1 VNLAQRD
8 LDTGAYRQRVDQY
21 PRPNGTALQEISVA
35 SAVDAGLAL
44 WGPDLFAYLL
54 GAGVNLP
61 LAQWRLDEVLKDQL
75 TRARLRTVQDLA
87 AQFENNPPAA
97 RAWVRR
103 RNPELGA
110 RPAEVIR
117 RGTEDDLQQ
126 VRELA
131 ERQVRKA

>member
-1 VNLAQRD
+1 M
-8 LDTGAYRQRVDQY
+8 
-21 PRPNGTALQEISVA
+21 A

-61 LAQWRLDEVLKDQL
+61 LAQWRLDEVLKDHL

-131 ERQVRKA
+131 ERDAGRPRIGGSVRAPRISNAELLRRAPCAGSPPQSGRR